1 MRTDRKR
8 LRCAIYT
15 RKSSEEGLEQS
26 FNSLDAQREA
36 CAAYVESQR
45 HEGWKALATRYD
57 DGGYSGSSMERPA
70 LKALLAD
77 IDAGKVNVVVVY
89 KVDRLTRSLAD
100 FAKMVERFDARGVC
114 FVSVTQQ
121 FNTAGSMG
129 RLTLNVLLS
138 FAQFEREVTGERI
151 RDKIAAS
158 KKKGMW
164 MGGVVPLGYDLE
176 NRKLAVNAGEAE
188 IVREIFEQ
196 YLKLG
201 CVRKLQLVL
210 KAKGITSKRRESQT
224 GNRSGGAPYSRGALY
239 KILQN
244 RLYLGEVVHRGEVY
258 PGEHPAIV
266 TTALWD
272 RVQARLRENT
282 IAKRTG
288 ARALQPSLLA
298 GALFDDRGNRLT
310 PSHCTKGGKRYRYYF
325 SQATLRSA
333 TGPGGVRRVPAA
345 ELESLVMRR
354 LYTFLASGRA
364 VLDAVGASDDSA
376 AIRKT
381 LTAAGRALAVDLPK
395 APASALRGFLLTT
408 VARVTLAEQW
418 LNVTLW
424 RRSLRA
430 VLLGAPPTQG
440 LGNRTREA
448 RAHEH
453 DEEDLLHLRVEATL
467 QRSGSEIRLV
477 VAPGVA
483 GERPVRRDES
493 LIKAVARGYAWY
505 ERLVW
510 GEVDSLRAIA
520 KELRVTERYVS
531 RIFRCA
537 FLAPDIV
544 EAILEGRQPS
554 QLTVEKL
561 RLGAPLLWTEQRNSF
576 GFRSP

>member
-57 DGGYSGSSMERPA
+57 DGGYSGGSMERPA

-77 IDAGKVNVVVVY
+77 IDAGKVSVVVVY

-158 KKKGMW
+158 KKRGMW
-164 MGGVVPLGYDLE
+164 MGGVVPLGYDLG
-176 NRKLAVNAGEAE
+176 NRKLVVNNREVQ

-196 YLKLG
+196 YLTLG
-201 CVRKLQLVL
+201 CVRKLQMAL
-210 KAKGITSKRRESQT
+210 KAKGITSKRRESRA
-224 GNRSGGAPYSRGALY
+224 GNKSGGVPYSRGALY
-239 KILQN
+239 RILQN
-244 RLYLGEVVHRGEVY
+244 RLYLGEVAHRGEVY

-266 TTALWD
+266 TLALWEQ
-272 RVQARLRENT
+272 VHARLRENT
-282 IAKRTG
+282 VAKRTG
-288 ARALQPSLLA
+288 ARAMQPSLLA
-298 GALFDDRGNRLT
+298 GVLVDERGNRLT

-325 SQATLRSA
+325 SQATLPSA
-333 TGPGGVRRVPAA
+333 TGPRGARRVPAA
-345 ELESLVMRR
+345 ELESLVLRR
-354 LYTFLASGRA
+354 IYTFLASGTS
-364 VLDAVGASDDSA
+364 VLDAVGAPDDSA
-376 AIRKT
+376 AIRKA
-381 LTAAGRALAVDLPK
+381 LTAAGRTLAVDLPQ
-395 APASALRGFLLTT
+395 APASALRGFLLTILVKIT
-408 VARVTLAEQW
+408 VAERWLDVTL
-418 LNVTLW
+418 
-424 RRSLRA
+424 RRQSLRA

-440 LGNRTREA
+440 AANRSRKA

-453 DEEDLLHLRVEATL
+453 DEEDLLHLRIEATL
-467 QRSGSEIRLV
+467 QRSGSQTRLV
-477 VAPGVA
+477 VAPDA
-483 GERPVRRDES
+483 ADERPARRDES

-505 ERLVW
+505 ERLVS
-510 GEVDSLRAIA
+510 GEVNSLRAIA
-520 KELRVTERYVS
+520 DELRVNERYVS

-544 EAILEGRQPS
+544 KAILEGRQPPE
-554 QLTVEKL
+554 LTVEKL